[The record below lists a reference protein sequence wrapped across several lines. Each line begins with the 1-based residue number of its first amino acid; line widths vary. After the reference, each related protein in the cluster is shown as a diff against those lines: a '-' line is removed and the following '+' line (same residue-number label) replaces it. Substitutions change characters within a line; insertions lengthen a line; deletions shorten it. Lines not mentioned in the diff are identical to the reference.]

1 MMRKTNGGSV
11 AGRYPFT
18 IGACR
23 IARYSAADAA
33 RCGARSPRHIGRRGN
48 SALCTGVPALGS
60 ALAALVA
67 AKRAGENQF
76 YWSLGAGFAVFL
88 ILLIV
93 AVLPLG
99 QSIHFVRTVIS
110 LLCSLIA
117 SALGGYAGANMRKKK
132 RYSHIKK

>member
-1 MMRKTNGGSV
+1 MRQIVDDEHFRVYRIVTRYIEVV
-11 AGRYPFT
+11 AVGRLLLLVDDMLT
-18 IGACR
+18 G
-23 IARYSAADAA
+23 
-33 RCGARSPRHIGRRGN
+33 RCFCQP
-48 SALCTGVPALGS
+48 
-60 ALAALVA
+60 
-67 AKRAGENQF
+67 E
-76 YWSLGAGFAVFL
+76 Y
-88 ILLIV
+88 LLIV

>member
-1 MMRKTNGGSV
+1 MMRKTNEGQSPVGILLPSV
-11 AGRYPFT
+11 LAGLLGT
-18 IGACR
+18 LLLMLLGAVLVHR
-23 IARYSAADAA
+23 GTLAEGAIAP
-33 RCGARSPRHIGRRGN
+33 C
-48 SALCTGVPALGS
+48 ALVFLALGS

-93 AVLPLG
+93 AVL
-99 QSIHFVRTVIS
+99 S

>member
-1 MMRKTNGGSV
+1 MMRKTNEGQSPVGILLPSV
-11 AGRYPFT
+11 LAGLLGT
-18 IGACR
+18 LLLMLLGAVLVHR
-23 IARYSAADAA
+23 GTLAEGAIAP
-33 RCGARSPRHIGRRGN
+33 C
-48 SALCTGVPALGS
+48 ALVFLALGS

-67 AKRAGENQF
+67 AKRAGEKQF

-88 ILLIV
+88 ILL
-93 AVLPLG
+93 LG